1 MKRLITK
8 SLAIALFAGVLPFF
22 WYCDGRESAKKEEEN
37 GTAADSLQQQEAIG
51 QPPEVKPGQVIG
63 IAGENVNMRTQPR
76 IGDNVIMQLN
86 TGDSVEVLYR
96 GPKDQISHMVDYW
109 YKVMYNNRE
118 MWVYGGVTSV
128 RAEGLQP
135 DENEHTEKKKE
146 VLGTFNQILESGD
159 NRFFLMNDREG
170 RLHRFLI
177 LDGYEGEQMF
187 SSRPEDL
194 KGLGIKVTWD
204 HPEPEALEGPTEE
217 DRQVI
222 RVELD

>member
-1 MKRLITK
+1 MKKIITK
-8 SLAIALFAGVLPFF
+8 ILTVILIAGIPTLLWHCGSQ
-22 WYCDGRESAKKEEEN
+22 ESPDKAEDRP
-37 GTAADSLQQQEAIG
+37 AADSLQQQATD
-51 QPPEVKPGQVIG
+51 QPPAEVKAGQIIQIRG
-63 IAGENVNMRTQPR
+63 NNVNMRTQPR
-76 IGDNVIMQLN
+76 IGDNVIMQLS

-96 GPKDQISHMVDYW
+96 GPKEEISHMVDYW

-135 DENEHTEKKKE
+135 EEGAQSERKKE
-146 VLGTFNQILESGD
+146 VAGTFNQILESG
-159 NRFFLMNDREG
+159 NNHFFLMNDQEG

-177 LDGYEGEQMF
+177 VDSYEGEQMF

-217 DRQVI
+217 NRQVI